1 MAVTS
6 KQPNLVDDLQVL
18 IQIKQWNCT
27 ILQIHEKVL
36 TKSKKHSDKSSE
48 VLKEARSK
56 QSISLA
62 KAKHKICAIV
72 DEYDA
77 LNKKTPTE
85 SISDLSNHEIT
96 QLMKDKE
103 LL

>member
-1 MAVTS
+1 MA
-6 KQPNLVDDLQVL
+6 L
-18 IQIKQWNCT
+18 T
-27 ILQIHEKVL
+27 ILQNQEKVL
-36 TKSKKHSDKSSE
+36 ANKSNKNSDKASE
-48 VLKEARSK
+48 ALKEASSK
-56 QSISLA
+56 KSISVA